1 MIAGLR
7 EPEKNYKKI
16 PLSISTKKANTKLSK
31 KAIMDQQ
38 TVLFDT
44 SNDDFPKIN
53 LLDSN
58 LDHTIVFSK
67 DQLNIHLG

>member
-1 MIAGLR
+1 
-7 EPEKNYKKI
+7 
-16 PLSISTKKANTKLSK
+16 
-31 KAIMDQQ
+31 MDQQ

-58 LDHTIVFSK
+58 LDHTIVFLK
-67 DQLNIHLG
+67 NQLNIHLG